1 MVKEF
6 QVLKKGNVYF
16 FSRPKVENQAEVQR
30 FFLVLHPNEH
40 YYLLIIGKKHLPTEK
55 EGSYFA
61 FVEAIKKNK
70 NDLLQSLKEKTY
82 QTATRGER
90 ILPSA
95 RCLGAGKF
103 LLVEHH
109 NHTHF
114 IYHLTAPSTIKPV
127 QAEFNLQKEDDY
139 LISVKNPQVSSAS
152 GVGLTS
158 AKKATYP
165 EQLQAKLANYR
176 FAPLNPSNFLDYE
189 GTELLLIPKKQPS
202 LSQREKELENCWKEI
217 NSENLVAEF
226 AKMTSPET
234 IVPIE
239 K

>member
-6 QVLKKGNVYF
+6 KVLKKGNIYF
-16 FSRPKVENQAEVQR
+16 FVRPKIENESEAQR
-30 FFLVLHPNEH
+30 FFLVLHSNER

-70 NDLLQSLKEKTY
+70 NDLLQSLKERTY

-90 ILPSA
+90 TLPSS

-114 IYHLTAPSTIKPV
+114 IYHLVMPTTIKSI

-139 LISVKNPQVSSAS
+139 LISVKNPQISSA
-152 GVGLTS
+152 GG
-158 AKKATYP
+158 AGQQKATYP
-165 EQLQAKLANYR
+165 DWLQTKLTNYH
-176 FAPLNPSNFLDYE
+176 FVPLNPSDFLDYE
-189 GTELLLIPKKQPS
+189 RTELLLIPKKQPS
-202 LSQREKELENCWKEI
+202 LTQREKELENCWEEI
-217 NSENLVAEF
+217 GSENLVAEF
-226 AKMTSPET
+226 AKITSPET
-234 IVPIE
+234 IAPIE